1 MHIIEWDPAYRQAWY
16 DLCYA
21 WLDQYDLI
29 EEEDLRI
36 LRDPYDA
43 ILNHGGQILLA
54 VEDGALLGTLSLIPE
69 GEGVSCSGD
78 VQAQGQ
84 RQSQNKG
91 ADTFFHENSSL
102 FECSVYLIPQAG
114 RRPSRAFTCASGIT
128 RSQPRVFKW
137 RVTCASCSRHSI
149 R

>member
-1 MHIIEWDPAYRQAWY
+1 MRRVISWDPAYRQAWY

-69 GEGVSCSGD
+69 G
-78 VQAQGQ
+78 AI
-84 RQSQNKG
+84 
-91 ADTFFHENSSL
+91 L
-102 FECSVYLIPQAG
+102 YLSTQTYRDEYRICQDIPSNLSAF
-114 RRPSRAFTCASGIT
+114 SNMCRA
-128 RSQPRVFKW
+128 
-137 RVTCASCSRHSI
+137 
-149 R
+149 